1 MDEMKALSTFVRVV
15 EAGSFR
21 RAAIEQ
27 GVTPQAASKLVKQLE
42 VSLGVRLLHRTTRQL
57 SLTDEGQQLLQQA
70 RAGLDTLRTAID
82 GVKASRADQG
92 GTVRVTAPRS
102 TRATLVLPLTAAF
115 LAEHPGT
122 RVDLTLDD
130 QFTDLVAG
138 KIDVGFRSGVTLDRN
153 LVARRLMDIQLLVCA
168 SPAYLARHGHPRT
181 WDDLARHTC
190 TGFRHAQTGKQMP
203 WEYWDGDATAY
214 RDVPAAFVTNDVD
227 AEVQAVLSG
236 VGIGQLPSY
245 LAQPLIRDGQLV
257 HLLTRHTSA
266 RVGLFLY
273 YPQRSHQPARVR
285 AFIDFAAAWLR

>member
-70 RAGLDTLRTAID
+70 RTGLDTLRTAID
-82 GVKASRADQG
+82 GVKASRADKG

-102 TRATLVLPLTAAF
+102 TRATLVLPLVAAF
-115 LAEHPGT
+115 LAEHPDT

-138 KIDVGFRSGVTLDRN
+138 KIDVGFRSGATLDRN

-203 WEYWDGDATAY
+203 WEYLDGDATAY

-236 VGIGQLPSY
+236 IGIGQLPSY
-245 LAQPLIRDGQLV
+245 LAQPLIREGQLV

-285 AFIDFAAAWLR
+285 AFIDFAAARLR